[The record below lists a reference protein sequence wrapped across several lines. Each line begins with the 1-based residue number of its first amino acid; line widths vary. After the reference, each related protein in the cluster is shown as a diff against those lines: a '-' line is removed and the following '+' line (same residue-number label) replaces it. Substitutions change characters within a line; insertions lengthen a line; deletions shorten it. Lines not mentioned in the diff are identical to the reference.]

1 MKSELGQHI
10 VGSDLSKSRDTR
22 WFPDMSRW
30 FIGAARWFQGI
41 WISNYYDNL
50 SGGRIV
56 LDDPHRV
63 FCFQTFLHFCSL
75 NKLLT
80 CSPSN
85 GEH

>member
-10 VGSDLSKSRDTR
+10 GSDLSITRYKVVSRYVKVVHR
-22 WFPDMSRW
+22 CCKVV
-30 FIGAARWFQGI
+30 

-75 NKLLT
+75 NKLL
-80 CSPSN
+80 
-85 GEH
+85 